1 MAPYAVVSLPRDK
14 GVEESPLLIHK
25 KPQVP
30 LTHTPTRRALNF
42 SKSSQEIQ
50 TVNANEPVPEA
61 KIPEQDLS
69 VQYFSESQRRRSVE
83 FRQLQSQARSQQ
95 MQSIA
100 KVSKFQ
106 QLSRHNSDLQRS
118 AAEHKQQSV
127 ANKSPHSAAKTVKR
141 YFGESDESSSG
152 SCNTPASTISS
163 TGKDNSQS
171 SGGGKSDTNS
181 RYDP

>member
-1 MAPYAVVSLPRDK
+1 VAPYAVVSLPRDK

-61 KIPEQDLS
+61 KTPEQDLS

-118 AAEHKQQSV
+118 AAEHKQSV